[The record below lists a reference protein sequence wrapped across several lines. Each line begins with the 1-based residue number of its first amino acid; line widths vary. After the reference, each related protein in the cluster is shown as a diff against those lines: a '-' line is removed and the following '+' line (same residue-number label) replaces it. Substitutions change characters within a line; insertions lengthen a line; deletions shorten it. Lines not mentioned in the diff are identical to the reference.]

1 MGALRQANHTPP
13 EGGKIHLQ
21 DDAAP
26 AHDPQTLGM
35 HQDNEVRVFTDGH
48 DGSGKS
54 PAGVGWLVTPNVVLM
69 RQPGR
74 GATPGLP
81 SHIKVPAASGGGR
94 GGEIKVLDVIES
106 PDLPEWLALQ
116 LDEDVDVAV
125 TGEPPEGLDLSG
137 LSGDGASSTSS
148 ERMTSSADSM
158 TTTADDGVVSPDG
171 WLCRAFP
178 RLPGCGY

>member
-1 MGALRQANHTPP
+1 
-13 EGGKIHLQ
+13 
-21 DDAAP
+21 
-26 AHDPQTLGM
+26 M
-35 HQDNEVRVFTDGH
+35 HQGNEVSVFTDGH
-48 DGSGKS
+48 DGQGKS

-69 RQPGR
+69 RQSGR

-94 GGEIKVLDVIES
+94 GGEIKVLDVVES

-116 LDEDVDVAV
+116 LDEDADVAV

-137 LSGDGASSTSS
+137 LGGDSSSSTSS

-158 TTTADDGVVSPDG
+158 TTTADDGLVSPDG

-178 RLPGCGY
+178 RLPGCGR